1 MRLDLTDTIAA
12 IASPPGASPRGV
24 VRVSGPDAL
33 AIIHRLCDSPFTTP
47 TRAARIANVALRLR
61 LNAHSHTLPCDLFIW
76 PTPRSYTREPTVEIH
91 TIGSPPI
98 LEALTQTLCEN
109 GARLAEP
116 GEFTLRAVLAGRM
129 DLVQAEAV
137 LGVIDAQHEAALAQA
152 LTQLAGGVSAP
163 LHALREELLML
174 LAELEAGLDFV
185 EEEDVRFIE
194 PAVLAERL
202 AHAEGVLNGVV
213 AQLQTRT
220 INSNRP
226 RVVIVGPPNAGKS
239 SLFNA
244 LVKRCGGTGAAALV
258 ADLAGT
264 TRDTLTAI
272 IRCAAIECELVDTAG
287 ADESP
292 AVSKIDALARTEANA
307 ARRHADLLL
316 DCGPHANHNANTI
329 ALATKSD
336 LTDRGVPL
344 ACRQWDVLTDSTPGS
359 HWRHASGT
367 HLEALPVSTVTG
379 EGLDMLIKTI
389 ATQLDATL
397 TPTGMTAATASRCED
412 SLRSAAASLTAA
424 HGLALHPHAED
435 LLAAELRTALDHLGR
450 VVGAV
455 VTDDILDRIF
465 SKFCI
470 GK

>member
-12 IASPPGASPRGV
+12 IASPPGASARGV
-24 VRVSGPDAL
+24 VRVSGPNAL
-33 AIIHRLCDSPFTTP
+33 AIVHRLCDSPFTP
-47 TRAARIANVALRLR
+47 PPRAARIANVALRLR
-61 LNAHSHTLPCDLFIW
+61 LSAHIHSVPCDLFIW
-76 PTPRSYTREPTVEIH
+76 PSTRSYTREPTVEIH

-98 LEALTQTLCEN
+98 LEALTQTLYEH

-137 LGVIDAQHEAALAQA
+137 LGVIDAQHEAALALA

-220 INSNRP
+220 ITNDRP

-244 LVKRCGGTGAAALV
+244 LVAKCGGTGATALV

-272 IRCAAIECELVDTAG
+272 IRCGSIECELVDTAG
-287 ADESP
+287 ADFDLPDGGE
-292 AVSKIDALARTEANA
+292 AVSAIDALARTEAA
-307 ARRHADLLL
+307 LARRHADLLL
-316 DCGPHANHNANTI
+316 DCGPEAIHSPNTI
-329 ALATKSD
+329 AIATKCD
-336 LTDRGVPL
+336 LYPHFPFDHRLRLSAHT
-344 ACRQWDVLTDSTPGS
+344 A
-359 HWRHASGT
+359 
-367 HLEALPVSTVTG
+367 
-379 EGLDMLIKTI
+379 EGLDILVEAI
-389 ATQLDATL
+389 ATKLDARL
-397 TPTGMTAATASRCED
+397 TPTGMTAATASRCEE
-412 SLRSAAASLTAA
+412 SLRSAAMSLTTARDLA
-424 HGLALHPHAED
+424 HQRDAED

>member
-1 MRLDLTDTIAA
+1 MQIDLTDTIAA
-12 IASPPGASPRGV
+12 IASPPGASMRGV

-33 AIIHRLCDSPFTTP
+33 AIVGRLCESELLIPI
-47 TRAARIANVALRLR
+47 RAARIANVTLRLR
-61 LNAHSHTLPCDLFIW
+61 LSATSRTLPCDLFIW
-76 PTPRSYTREPTVEIH
+76 PTTRSYTRQPTVEIH

-98 LEALTQTLCEN
+98 LEALTQTLCEH
-109 GARLAEP
+109 GAQLAEP

-213 AQLQTRT
+213 GQLQTRT
-220 INSNRP
+220 INNVRP

-244 LVKRCGGTGAAALV
+244 LVAKCGGTGAAALV

-264 TRDTLTAI
+264 TRDTLTAV
-272 IRCAAIECELVDTAG
+272 IRCGAIECELVDTAG
-287 ADESP
+287 ADESK
-292 AVSKIDALARTEANA
+292 AVSEIDALARTEANA
-307 ARRHADLLL
+307 ARRHADLVL
-316 DCGPHANHNANTI
+316 DCGPNAIHTVNTI
-329 ALATKSD
+329 AIATKSD
-336 LTDRGVPL
+336 LTPH
-344 ACRQWDVLTDSTPGS
+344 SPP
-359 HWRHASGT
+359 T
-367 HLEALPVSTVTG
+367 HRLRLSAHTT
-379 EGLDMLIKTI
+379 EGLDTLIQTI

-412 SLRSAAASLTAA
+412 SLRSAATSLTAA
-424 HGLALHPHAED
+424 HNLCAPPPRRRPPRRRTPHRA
-435 LLAAELRTALDHLGR
+435 RSFGPR
-450 VVGAV
+450 RRRRR
-455 VTDDILDRIF
+455 DR
-465 SKFCI
+465 
-470 GK
+470 